1 MCLFDG
7 LICVTILFCKGK
19 TINGKRGMWQ
29 EKERPSMACLYAIE
43 GRSAVLSEIVFLFF
57 LTSHAFL
64 TFFLET
70 FLFFLQSF
78 QFGHQSA
85 CLLL

>member
-1 MCLFDG
+1 
-7 LICVTILFCKGK
+7 
-19 TINGKRGMWQ
+19 
-29 EKERPSMACLYAIE
+29 MACLYAIE
-43 GRSAVLSEIVFLFF
+43 GRAAVLSEIIFLFF

-70 FLFFLQSF
+70 FLFFLQGF